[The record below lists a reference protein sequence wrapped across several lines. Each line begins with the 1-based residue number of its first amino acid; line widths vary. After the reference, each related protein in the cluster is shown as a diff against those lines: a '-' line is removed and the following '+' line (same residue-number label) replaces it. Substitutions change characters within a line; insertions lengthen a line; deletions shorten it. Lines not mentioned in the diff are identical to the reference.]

1 MCVMAMFMLFTI
13 SKTTPEQLVTQA
25 GRTRNFHKTVFL
37 DFFRIN
43 LCFTTSRGHLE
54 ILEALTA

>member
-1 MCVMAMFMLFTI
+1 MAIFMLFTI

-25 GRTRNFHKTVFL
+25 GKKRNFHRTVFL
-37 DFFRIN
+37 NFFKDN